1 MKIHSLHQ
9 LVVILNKGN
18 LYYTYDNT
26 VIELSLHKSTVIRK
40 NLTTGNVCSAFDYKG
55 YIDLL
60 IDDKIE
66 LRYGRNHKGCIQK
79 S

>member
-9 LVVILNKGN
+9 LVVLLNKGN
-18 LYYTYDNT
+18 LYFNYDDT
-26 VIELSLHKSTVIRK
+26 VIELSLHKSTIIRK
-40 NLTTGNVCSAFDYKG
+40 NQSTGNVYSAFDYEG
-55 YIDLL
+55 YIDFL

>member
-9 LVVILNKGN
+9 LIVILNKGN

-26 VIELSLHKSTVIRK
+26 VIELSLHKSTIIRK
-40 NLTTGNVCSAFDYKG
+40 NQSTGNVCSAFDYEG

-60 IDDKIE
+60 IDDEIE
-66 LRYGRNHKGCIQK
+66 LRYGRKNNGYIQK